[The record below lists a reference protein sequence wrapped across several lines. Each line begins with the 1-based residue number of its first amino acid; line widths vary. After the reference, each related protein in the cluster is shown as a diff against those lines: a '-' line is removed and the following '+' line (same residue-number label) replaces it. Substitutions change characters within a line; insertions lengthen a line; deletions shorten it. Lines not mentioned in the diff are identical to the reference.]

1 MHRRSF
7 GFTLIELLV
16 VIAIIAI
23 LAAILFPVFSRAR
36 EKARQTSC
44 LSNVKQ
50 LTLGCKMYVQDYDE
64 FFPFALASITDQVV
78 GGYFARYY
86 LGDETRSYY
95 PIWPDVIMPYV
106 KNDQLFRCPSRST
119 DWIGYGYNVY
129 LGYVGGHPTRSGPL
143 YEGVSLSSIAKP
155 AEHAMIIDHQDG
167 YWPGYGADYPRWAW
181 YRAWP
186 SLTHPTDATW
196 EPPHNEGANV
206 GCVDGHAKWYKQ
218 EQFMWSRYGGRLNWH
233 YDDE

>member
-1 MHRRSF
+1 MQRSAL

-23 LAAILFPVFSRAR
+23 LAAILFPVFARAR

-50 LTLGCKMYVQDYDE
+50 LTLGCKMYMQDYDE
-64 FFPFALASITDQVV
+64 YFLFAQGSNVQRIT
-78 GGYFARYY
+78 GGYYAEFYY
-86 LGDETRSYY
+86 KDPSREYY
-95 PIWPDVIMPYV
+95 PIWPDLVMPYV
-106 KNDQLFRCPSRST
+106 ANKQIFRCPSKKS

-129 LGYVGGHPTRSGPL
+129 LGYVCGHDSRSGPL
-143 YEGVSLSSIAKP
+143 YDGVALGDIAKP
-155 AEHAMIIDHQDG
+155 AEHAMIIDHQDTDT
-167 YWPGYGADYPRWAW
+167 YSRWAW
-181 YRAWP
+181 YRAWA
-186 SLTHPTDATW
+186 SLTRPTSGGW
-196 EPPHNEGANV
+196 EPPHNGGANV

-218 EQFMWSRYGGRLNWH
+218 EQFMWSDYGGRLNWH

>member
-1 MHRRSF
+1 MIRRR

-36 EKARQTSC
+36 EKARQSSC

-50 LTLGCKMYVQDYDE
+50 ITLGCKMYVQDYDE
-64 FFPFALASITDQVV
+64 FFPFALASITERQV
-78 GGYFARYY
+78 GTYFAKYY
-86 LGDETRSYY
+86 YGDETRTYY
-95 PIWPDVIMPYV
+95 PIWVDVIMPYV
-106 KNDQLFRCPSRST
+106 MNEQLFRCPSRAS

-129 LGYVGGHPTRSGPL
+129 LGYVGGMPTRSGPL
-143 YEGVSLSSIAKP
+143 YEGVPLADIEKP
-155 AEHAMIIDHQDG
+155 AEHAMVIDHQDG
-167 YWPGYGADYPRWAW
+167 YWPSYGADYPRWAW

-206 GCVDGHAKWYKQ
+206 GCVDGHAKWYRQ

-233 YDDE
+233 YDDD